1 MSETGG
7 IAGGG
12 QSVGVLGASSLVG
25 RLLLPQ
31 LVQSGCQVTA
41 FSRSASM
48 PSDDGVEWRQL
59 PEGGF
64 SQTRSQREE
73 RGPDLWICL
82 APIWVLPEYFALLEA
97 CGVRR
102 VVSISSTSRFTKSK
116 STNLEEK
123 RVAKR
128 LAGAELQLQ
137 TWAEAHDVEWIILRP
152 TLIYGMGRDKNIAEI
167 ARFIRRFGFF
177 PLLGEATGLRQ
188 PIHADDVASA
198 CIAALLGTD
207 AANRAYNISGR
218 EVITYRQMV
227 VLIFKAMGRYPR
239 FITIPLWVFR
249 MGVALLRLVPHCRS
263 WSVEMVERMNSD
275 LVFDHSEAV
284 RDFGFNPRHA
294 TVSRE
299 DVGE

>member
-1 MSETGG
+1 
-7 IAGGG
+7 
-12 QSVGVLGASSLVG
+12 
-25 RLLLPQ
+25 
-31 LVQSGCQVTA
+31 
-41 FSRSASM
+41 M

-64 SQTRSQREE
+64 SQTQSQREE
-73 RGPDLWICL
+73 RGLDLWICL

-97 CGVRR
+97 RGVRR
-102 VVSISSTSRFTKSK
+102 IVSISSTSRFTKSK

-198 CIAALLGTD
+198 CVAALLGTD

-218 EVITYRQMV
+218 EVVTYREMV
-227 VLIFKAMGRYPR
+227 VLIFKAMGRFPR

-249 MGVALLRLVPHCRS
+249 MGVALLRLLPHCRS
-263 WSVEMVERMNSD
+263 WSVEMVQRMNSD

-299 DVGE
+299 DVVA